1 MRPDNQFVDKISKNV
16 ISSSAMFHFVDD
28 KRGAILESA
37 LTVFLTYGFKKTSMD
52 DIAQQASVSRP
63 ALYQLFKNK
72 TDIFRALSYDL
83 MQNSIVQAKNAFD
96 QPGTP
101 REQLFNAIDS
111 SIMDMHRFCDQ
122 SVHGA
127 ELIGINQEIA
137 RDIEF
142 DWKKDM
148 IAVIADGID
157 RAIKT
162 GAADGS
168 KLKEKNLDSEAVARI
183 LMHSM
188 EGTRES
194 YLSGQSI
201 EDYVAQLVDLIALT
215 LEKNN

>member
-1 MRPDNQFVDKISKNV
+1 
-16 ISSSAMFHFVDD
+16 MFHFVDD
-28 KRGAILESA
+28 KRGTILESA

-52 DIAQQASVSRP
+52 DIAQQAGVSRP

-72 TDIFRALSYDL
+72 TDIFRALSQDL
-83 MQNSIVQAKNAFD
+83 MQNALVQAKNAFD
-96 QPGTP
+96 LGGTP

-111 SIMDMHRFCDQ
+111 SIMEMHRFCDQ

-142 DWKKDM
+142 DWKNGM
-148 IAVIADGID
+148 IAVIGDGID
-157 RAIKT
+157 RMIKS
-162 GAADGS
+162 GAANGS
-168 KLKEKNLDSEAVARI
+168 KLQEKDLNSEAVARI

-188 EGTRES
+188 EGMRES

-201 EDYVAQLVDLIALT
+201 ESYVEQLVDFVALS
-215 LEKNN
+215 LEKNS

>member
-1 MRPDNQFVDKISKNV
+1 
-16 ISSSAMFHFVDD
+16 MFHFVDD
-28 KRGAILESA
+28 KRGTILESA

-52 DIAQQASVSRP
+52 DIAQQAGVSRP

-83 MQNSIVQAKNAFD
+83 MQNALVQAKNAFD
-96 QPGTP
+96 VPGTP

-111 SIMDMHRFCDQ
+111 SIMEMHRFCDQ

-142 DWKKDM
+142 DWKTGM
-148 IAVIADGID
+148 ISVIADGID
-157 RAIKT
+157 RAIAGGT
-162 GAADGS
+162 ADNT
-168 KLKEKNLDSEAVARI
+168 KLKSRNLNSEAVARI

-188 EGTRES
+188 EGMRET
-194 YLSGQSI
+194 YLSGQPI
-201 EDYVAQLVDLIALT
+201 ENFVDQLVDLVALT
-215 LEKNN
+215 LEKDI

>member
-1 MRPDNQFVDKISKNV
+1 
-16 ISSSAMFHFVDD
+16 MFHFVDD
-28 KRGAILESA
+28 KRGTILESA
-37 LTVFLTYGFKKTSMD
+37 LTVFVTYGFKKTSMD
-52 DIAQQASVSRP
+52 DIAQQAGVSRP

-72 TDIFRALSYDL
+72 TDIFRALSQNM
-83 MQNSIVQAKNAFD
+83 MQNAIVQTKNAFE

-111 SIMDMHRFCDQ
+111 SIMEMHRFCDQ

-142 DWKKDM
+142 EWKKDM
-148 IAVIADGID
+148 ISVIAGGID
-157 RAIKT
+157 QAIKS

-168 KLKEKNLDSEAVARI
+168 KLKQKNLDSEAVARI

-188 EGTRES
+188 EGMRET
-194 YLSGQSI
+194 YLSGQPI
-201 EDYVAQLVDLIALT
+201 EDYVGQLIDLIALT
-215 LEKNN
+215 LEK

>member
-1 MRPDNQFVDKISKNV
+1 
-16 ISSSAMFHFVDD
+16 MFHFVDD
-28 KRGAILESA
+28 KRGTILESA

-52 DIAQQASVSRP
+52 DIAQQAGVSRP

-83 MQNSIVQAKNAFD
+83 MQNAIVHAKHAFD

-111 SIMDMHRFCDQ
+111 SIMEMHRFCDQ

-142 DWKKDM
+142 EWKKDM
-148 IAVIADGID
+148 IAVIANGID
-157 RAIKT
+157 SAINN
-162 GAADGS
+162 GSADGS
-168 KLKEKNLDSEAVARI
+168 KLKERSLDSEAVARI

-188 EGTRES
+188 EGMRES

-201 EDYVAQLVDLIALT
+201 EAYVDQLIDLIALSI
-215 LEKNN
+215 EKQS